1 MRNLKRALSL
11 AMASVMLLGMM
22 VVGTG
27 ASYADVTSKHN
38 QEAIEVMQAVGVMSG
53 DDKGNFNPDQK
64 VTRGEMAVVM
74 ANLLKLNVKDF
85 IGAKTPFTDVPEW
98 AVPYV
103 AACYADGITAGISAT
118 EYGFNYEVTTAQ
130 AALMMMKALGYFQ
143 LSKDFGSDWQVATVK
158 QGSKI
163 DLFDGITAGAS
174 TAMTRNEVAQI
185 ALNTLKATKVETDG
199 TNTTVTLPGGI
210 VIDSGDT
217 KYVEV
222 TGSGS
227 KYQAIKNDQTG
238 TNTGKYYVQLGE
250 DLFGGD
256 LKLNASA
263 SSDDF
268 GAPANVWT
276 YKDYT
281 GKYSKDAILTYTD
294 SVKANE
300 LADDIKDAGYKVTS
314 DGSSTALTVYSN
326 GESKT
331 FTGTQV
337 GTAIT
342 NKDKFGGQG
351 IELKVYDANDD
362 DVADT
367 IVMVYTYAAKIT
379 TVTKDDTDTSKDE
392 RELKVEAYMG
402 GNKTANITLN
412 KDTVG
417 FDAIYSKVEKN
428 DIVLVTPKNDV
439 SSADAAWTV
448 SLPTSVTGAVTAVKS
463 DSITVGGTA
472 YNIAAC
478 ERAVSTSNLNADKD
492 VVLYLDAYGNA
503 IYTTAVA
510 ATSSIDAVYVTA
522 QWEGTGSWGKTQ
534 MFQGVLTDG
543 TVITGEYK
551 YESGDDTSYNET
563 LINSD
568 LNKLYKYEK
577 DGDTYKLIAGTTDGA
592 AADGAG
598 HGIGTM
604 QVTAAID
611 KGDRRLTTGEKNYFD
626 AGVNFVFVTGKE
638 SDIKVTVKNGVQTV
652 SAQPQGAYAVISKDT
667 NSNLVVTTVFV
678 NTAATS
684 TSNDLIYVAK
694 AWESTSNDVKFGND
708 GKTKLYGYEAYVNGE
723 KTTVYVESQGTKS
736 VGFYSYTVD
745 DVTGAYTLTSESTG
759 VAVED
764 TISGSIGLVGDKYY
778 MSLTTKTEVADFD
791 ATDAKV
797 IDTRTD
803 GKVDTM
809 SELKDAA
816 GSVKVSVIY
825 DKDKETVSY
834 IYVSAR

>member
-314 DGSSTALTVYSN
+314 DGSDTALTVYSN
-326 GESKT
+326 GNPET
-331 FTGTQV
+331 FTGTKV

-342 NKDKFGGQG
+342 GKDQVRRPGH
-351 IELKVYDANDD
+351 
-362 DVADT
+362 
-367 IVMVYTYAAKIT
+367 
-379 TVTKDDTDTSKDE
+379 
-392 RELKVEAYMG
+392 
-402 GNKTANITLN
+402 
-412 KDTVG
+412 
-417 FDAIYSKVEKN
+417 
-428 DIVLVTPKNDV
+428 
-439 SSADAAWTV
+439 
-448 SLPTSVTGAVTAVKS
+448 
-463 DSITVGGTA
+463 
-472 YNIAAC
+472 
-478 ERAVSTSNLNADKD
+478 RA
-492 VVLYLDAYGNA
+492 
-503 IYTTAVA
+503 
-510 ATSSIDAVYVTA
+510 
-522 QWEGTGSWGKTQ
+522 EG
-534 MFQGVLTDG
+534 L
-543 TVITGEYK
+543 
-551 YESGDDTSYNET
+551 
-563 LINSD
+563 
-568 LNKLYKYEK
+568 
-577 DGDTYKLIAGTTDGA
+577 
-592 AADGAG
+592 
-598 HGIGTM
+598 
-604 QVTAAID
+604 
-611 KGDRRLTTGEKNYFD
+611 
-626 AGVNFVFVTGKE
+626 
-638 SDIKVTVKNGVQTV
+638 
-652 SAQPQGAYAVISKDT
+652 
-667 NSNLVVTTVFV
+667 
-678 NTAATS
+678 
-684 TSNDLIYVAK
+684 
-694 AWESTSNDVKFGND
+694 
-708 GKTKLYGYEAYVNGE
+708 
-723 KTTVYVESQGTKS
+723 
-736 VGFYSYTVD
+736 
-745 DVTGAYTLTSESTG
+745 
-759 VAVED
+759 
-764 TISGSIGLVGDKYY
+764 
-778 MSLTTKTEVADFD
+778 
-791 ATDAKV
+791 
-797 IDTRTD
+797 
-803 GKVDTM
+803 
-809 SELKDAA
+809 
-816 GSVKVSVIY
+816 
-825 DKDKETVSY
+825 
-834 IYVSAR
+834 

>member
-11 AMASVMLLGMM
+11 ALASVMLLGMM

-227 KYQAIKNDQTG
+227 KYQAIKDDQTG
-238 TNTGKYYVQLGE
+238 TSTGKYYVQLGE

-256 LKLNASA
+256 LKLNASV

-281 GKYSKDAILTYTD
+281 GKYAKDAILTYTD

-314 DGSSTALTVYSN
+314 DGSDTALTVYSN
-326 GESKT
+326 GNPQK

-337 GTAIT
+337 GNAIT
-342 NKDKFGGQG
+342 GKTEFGGKG

-379 TVTKDDTDTSKDE
+379 NVTKDDADTSKDE

-402 GNKTANITLN
+402 SNKTATITLDE
-412 KDTVG
+412 DTVG
-417 FDAIYSKVEKN
+417 FDAIFSKVEKD
-428 DIVLVTPKNDV
+428 DIVLVTPKNDT

-472 YNIAAC
+472 YDIAAC

-510 ATSSIDAVYVTA
+510 ATNKADLIYVTA
-522 QWEGTGSWGKTQ
+522 VYTGNGDWGDVK
-534 MFQGVLTDG
+534 MIQGVLADG
-543 TVITGEYK
+543 TVVTAEYK
-551 YESGDDTSYNET
+551 TSGDGLVINPAENTVYEYEMDGNVYALKAATATGSAIGAFPLDSYTIDDSDVRLKGT
-563 LINSD
+563 L
-568 LNKLYKYEK
+568 
-577 DGDTYKLIAGTTDGA
+577 
-592 AADGAG
+592 
-598 HGIGTM
+598 
-604 QVTAAID
+604 
-611 KGDRRLTTGEKNYFD
+611 KNYFASD
-626 AGVNFVFVTGKE
+626 VTFVYIDGNK
-638 SDIKVTVKNGVQTV
+638 SDIKVTVKSGVQDLTGTAKDFAAV
-652 SAQPQGAYAVISKDT
+652 SKDADGNYVIS
-667 NSNLVVTTVFV
+667 TVFV
-678 NTAATS
+678 NGTAS
-684 TSNDLIYVAK
+684 TASSDLIYVAD
-694 AWESTSNDVKFGND
+694 AWDEASTDVKYGND
-708 GKTKLYGYEAYVNGE
+708 GKTKLYGYEAYLNGT
-723 KTTVYVESQGTKS
+723 KTTIYVEGSSVPNKA

-745 DVTGAYTLTSESTG
+745 DKTGAYTLKDEKSG
-759 VAVED
+759 VAVGD
-764 TISGSIGLVGDKYY
+764 TIDVIGNVNGKYY
-778 MSLTTKTEVADFD
+778 IDLTTNSEVVDFD

-809 SELKDAA
+809 SELKDNAS
-816 GSVKVSVIY
+816 SVKVSVIY

-834 IYVSAR
+834 IYVAAK